1 MAWEVFEGVLVAP
14 LVWKYIQYGRVE
26 NVKVKKKNRFK
37 MNCLISFHGLQNF
50 KMQVQHNKVGVCLL
64 FVMLMDGTLAQ
75 NRSDLV
81 LLGYN

>member
-1 MAWEVFEGVLVAP
+1 
-14 LVWKYIQYGRVE
+14 
-26 NVKVKKKNRFK
+26 